1 MKGLRKGAAV
11 MASAGGQ
18 SSLIPRYPSLDGVR
32 GFAALLVVVF
42 HSSVILR
49 SGVTSDPLI
58 RALTLVISGFGDIAV
73 AVFFSLSGFLLFK
86 EFANDLIDRAGRKP
100 LYRYSSR
107 RFLRIYPAYWV
118 ALIGAELIIGPLVG
132 ARIGLFSLTARYSD
146 SINFFPG
153 LGVAW
158 TLAVE
163 VSFYVFLPV
172 FSLTLGQFSRRMH
185 TRNCRIALVTLL
197 TLLLLAVPSLY
208 QHFVIERFPADLRFH
223 GFLFQYLD
231 WFALGML
238 LSIAA
243 VLVESGWQSNS
254 VVFKIVT
261 SRSINWPAAALL
273 YAWATWIIG
282 FDGSKVSISLSA
294 LDGSIAHAC
303 FGLAAFLFLIPLTV
317 GTRASLQVGFFASRL
332 MFEVGLVSYGVYLWH
347 DTMLKWYLWNVKY
360 QTGIGPFLAVLAV
373 LIPVSLVIG

>member
-1 MKGLRKGAAV
+1 
-11 MASAGGQ
+11 
-18 SSLIPRYPSLDGVR
+18 
-32 GFAALLVVVF
+32 
-42 HSSVILR
+42 
-49 SGVTSDPLI
+49 
-58 RALTLVISGFGDIAV
+58 
-73 AVFFSLSGFLLFK
+73 
-86 EFANDLIDRAGRKP
+86 
-100 LYRYSSR
+100 
-107 RFLRIYPAYWV
+107 
-118 ALIGAELIIGPLVG
+118 
-132 ARIGLFSLTARYSD
+132 
-146 SINFFPG
+146 
-153 LGVAW
+153 
-158 TLAVE
+158 
-163 VSFYVFLPV
+163 
-172 FSLTLGQFSRRMH
+172 
-185 TRNCRIALVTLL
+185 L

-373 LIPVSLVIG
+373 LIPVSLVIGWLSYRLVERPAMKLSW